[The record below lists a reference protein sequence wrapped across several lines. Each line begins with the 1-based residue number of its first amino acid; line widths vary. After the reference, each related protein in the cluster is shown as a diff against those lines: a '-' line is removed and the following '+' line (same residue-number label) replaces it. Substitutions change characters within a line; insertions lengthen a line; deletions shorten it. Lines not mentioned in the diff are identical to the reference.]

1 MNIFANDDRPVTDTT
16 TGGISDGDILE
27 RAFTETDESDMPRN
41 RLYRAMDEYLTEMK
55 AREHSHPAVSLSGG
69 HKLSDK
75 HGGFKI
81 VAVHLDYGNR
91 AESGAECEYVRRWV
105 DEVKRATTKRDDYE
119 RVSRE
124 IRYWAY
130 ADADGAAE
138 RRSCHCAGE
147 E

>member
-1 MNIFANDDRPVTDTT
+1 MLIAGAKFRHTTTGRLQHLRGGPVTDTT

-27 RAFTETDESDMPRN
+27 RAFTEPDESDMPRN

-69 HKLSDK
+69 VDSMV
-75 HGGFKI
+75 
-81 VAVHLDYGNR
+81 VA
-91 AESGAECEYVRRWV
+91 V
-105 DEVKRATTKRDDYE
+105 DEVKRATTKGDDYE

-124 IRYWAY
+124 IRYSAY

-138 RRSCHCAGE
+138 RRPCHCAGE